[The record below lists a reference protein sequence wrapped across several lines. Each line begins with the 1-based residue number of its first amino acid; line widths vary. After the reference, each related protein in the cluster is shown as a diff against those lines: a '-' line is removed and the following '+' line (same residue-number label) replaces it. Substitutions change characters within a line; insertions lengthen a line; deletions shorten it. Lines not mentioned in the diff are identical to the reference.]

1 MLITFESCYLNQQH
15 LVKVVHCGNEIGR
28 AYVGENSIRETKGI
42 LGLIKSKFWHI
53 LEKTTHRV
61 VKVKVLTSIVDM
73 QWWMITECFPL
84 NEKTL
89 QENISLQ
96 HFTCRSQT

>member
-1 MLITFESCYLNQQH
+1 MLVIFESCYLNQQH
-15 LVKVVHCGNEIGR
+15 LVKVVNYGSEIGC

-61 VKVKVLTSIVDM
+61 VKVK
-73 QWWMITECFPL
+73 
-84 NEKTL
+84 
-89 QENISLQ
+89 
-96 HFTCRSQT
+96 RY